1 MKRKDPDFEDL
12 LPIELKLRLLEAELD
27 RLNSDLGW
35 LEQRRDEVTKEMQ
48 YYEKLLHR
56 GRRRSVLRRVK

>member
-1 MKRKDPDFEDL
+1 MKRKEPDFEDL

-27 RLNSDLGW
+27 RLSSDLSW

>member
-1 MKRKDPDFEDL
+1 MKRKEPDFEDL

>member
-1 MKRKDPDFEDL
+1 MKRKEPDFEDL

-27 RLNSDLGW
+27 RLNSDLSW